1 MNERSNG
8 MRAHFNKQMQQVHDD
23 LLRMGSRVEHAL
35 ADIGQTLETR
45 DTDVAQRVIV
55 GDREIDAARSAIEES
70 VFDLIAMQQPVATDL
85 RRLLA
90 TIAIAN
96 ELERAA
102 DYAKTVAKRVIRSVS
117 LDSMVDTPPKLRYMA
132 TLALEMLN
140 TSLDAFVRT
149 DAALARS
156 LADRDEAVD
165 TLEDEIN
172 DELRAIARQDPSR
185 LDAVLA
191 WLDAAHMLER
201 LADRATNIGE
211 RVIFIATSETEE
223 LNA

>member
-1 MNERSNG
+1 

-117 LDSMVDTPPKLRYMA
+117 LDSMVDTPPKLRQMA

>member
-1 MNERSNG
+1 

-35 ADIGQTLETR
+35 ADVGQVLETR
-45 DTDVAQRVIV
+45 DTDLAQRVIA

-70 VFDLIAMQQPVATDL
+70 VLDLIAMQQPVATDL

-102 DYAKTVAKRVIRSVS
+102 DYAKSVAKRVIRSVS
-117 LDSMVDTPPKLRYMA
+117 VESMVDTPPKLRQMA
-132 TLALEMLN
+132 SLALAMLN

-149 DAALARS
+149 DTALARS
-156 LADRDEAVD
+156 LSVRDEAVD
-165 TLEDEIN
+165 ALEDEVN
-172 DELRAIARQDPSR
+172 AELRAIARQDPSR

-191 WLDAAHMLER
+191 WLDVAHVLER

>member
-1 MNERSNG
+1 
-8 MRAHFNKQMQQVHDD
+8 MREEYWMRVHFTKQLQQVNDD

-35 ADIGQTLETR
+35 ADIRQALEVR
-45 DTDVAQRVIV
+45 DTDLAQRVIA
-55 GDREIDAARSAIEES
+55 GDPEIDAARSAIEEQ
-70 VFDLIAMQQPVATDL
+70 VLDIIAMQQPVATDL

-102 DYAKTVAKRVIRSVS
+102 DYAKGIAKRVIRSVS
-117 LDSMVDTPPKLRYMA
+117 FDNLVDTPPQLRQMA
-132 TLALEMLN
+132 SLALAMMN

-149 DAALARS
+149 DVELARS
-156 LADRDEAVD
+156 LATRDEEVD
-165 TLEDEIN
+165 KLEDEVSA
-172 DELRAIARQDPSR
+172 DLRDLARREPTR

-191 WLDAAHMLER
+191 WIEVAHVLER

-211 RVIFIATSETEE
+211 RVIFIATNLNEE